1 MVADVFSTK
10 PLSADSDHKYTC
22 TGNEDDGSI
31 GVEGMSTTKLPYQS
45 ELMVQSL
52 LMLALNQ

>member
-31 GVEGMSTTKLPYQS
+31 GVDGMSTTKAS
-45 ELMVQSL
+45 
-52 LMLALNQ
+52 